1 MFDNFVSSQIGL
13 IHLLTASLALIFGSF
28 VLADAKGTVFHRR
41 VGYLYA
47 LSMLGLNVTAF
58 MIYRLFGR
66 FGVFHWTAVVSLVTL
81 LAGMIP
87 VILRRPAK
95 HWLGLHFNF
104 MYWSV
109 FGLYAA
115 FVAEMATRLPIRTAF
130 SSATTFFMMVGAAT
144 FATMF
149 IGRIILLKYKKRW
162 QNFGVAPNAKEK
174 PFAPLEEST

>member
-13 IHLLTASLALIFGSF
+13 VHLLMASFALIFGSF
-28 VLADAKGTVFHRR
+28 VLADGKGTVFHRR

-47 LSMLGLNVTAF
+47 LSMLGLNITAL
-58 MIYRLFGR
+58 MIYRLFGK
-66 FGVFHWTAVVSLVTL
+66 FGVFHWAAVVSLVTL

-95 HWLGLHFNF
+95 SWLGLHFNF

-115 FVAEMATRLPIRTAF
+115 FVAEMATRLPIRTAV
-130 SSATTFFMMVGAAT
+130 SSVTTFFMIVGAAT
-144 FATMF
+144 FATMLV
-149 IGRIILLKYKKRW
+149 GQIILLKYKKRW
-162 QNFGVAPNAKEK
+162 QNFGAAPDAKEK
-174 PFAPLEEST
+174 PFVPLEEST

>member
-1 MFDNFVSSQIGL
+1 MFDNFVSGQIGL
-13 IHLLTASLALIFGSF
+13 IHLLLASFALIFGSF

-47 LSMLGLNVTAF
+47 FSMLGLNITAL
-58 MIYRLFGR
+58 MIYRLFNR
-66 FGVFHWTAVVSLVTL
+66 FGVFHWAAVLSLVTL

-87 VILRRPAK
+87 VILRRPQK

-130 SSATTFFMMVGAAT
+130 SSVQTFFIIVAVAT

-149 IGRIILLKYKKRW
+149 VGQMFLLKYKKRW
-162 QNFGVAPNAKEK
+162 QNFYVAPPDDKSALAPIEK
-174 PFAPLEEST
+174 SA